1 LRLGPKLALAHFG
14 EVHPR
19 VLKAMGVDGPVVAFE
34 AFIDLIPAAKPRATK
49 TKPALDAIDLL
60 PVRRDFAFVV
70 DRALAADQLL
80 KAVKGAEKK
89 LIADVALFDVY
100 EGKGVPDGK
109 KSLAVEVTLQPR
121 DRTLTDE
128 EIEGVARAI
137 VAAAE
142 KAVGASLRA

>member
-19 VLKAMGVDGPVVAFE
+19 VLKAMGVEGPVFAFE
-34 AFIDLIPAAKPRATK
+34 AFIDAIPAAKPRATK
-49 TKPALDAIDLL
+49 TKPALQTFGLL

-70 DRALAADQLL
+70 DRALGADQLL
-80 KAVKGAEKK
+80 KAVWGAEKK
-89 LIADVALFDVY
+89 LIADVTLFDVY
-100 EGKGVPDGK
+100 EGKGVAEGK

-128 EIEGVARAI
+128 EIDRVAKAI
-137 VAAAE
+137 IAAAE
-142 KAVGASLRA
+142 KAAGARLRA